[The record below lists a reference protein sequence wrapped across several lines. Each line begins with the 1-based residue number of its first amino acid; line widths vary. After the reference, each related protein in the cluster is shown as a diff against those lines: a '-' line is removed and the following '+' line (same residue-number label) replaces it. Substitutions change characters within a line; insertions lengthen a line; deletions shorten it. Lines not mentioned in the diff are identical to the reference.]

1 MIAEITPKGVA
12 LETADLWRRAQTPG
26 DAGGTDARRRD
37 HDTRGVRRDIGMR
50 CVVIRNWSRTGCGCP
65 ASRRAGHCALAN

>member
-37 HDTRGVRRDIGMR
+37 HDHPRGAPRYR
-50 CVVIRNWSRTGCGCP
+50 
-65 ASRRAGHCALAN
+65 HALCCDQKLV